1 MRSPFFFGIRAKN
14 HFFLKK
20 IKVDVTS
27 SMMANNMLFA
37 SLVFY
42 HKKCGWKIGMRF
54 FGPKILFF
62 NFHLKTPDKHSYHV
76 NKSISQLKT
85 LQNMSKNTK
94 SNREKKF
101 SFNLNIFLSC
111 KIKV

>member
-1 MRSPFFFGIRAKN
+1 
-14 HFFLKK
+14 
-20 IKVDVTS
+20 
-27 SMMANNMLFA
+27 MMANNMFA

-42 HKKCGWKIGMRF
+42 YKRCGWKIRMRF

-62 NFHLKTPDKHSYHV
+62 NFHLKTPDKHPYHV
-76 NKSISQLKT
+76 NKSIFQLKT

-94 SNREKKF
+94 SNRKKKF
-101 SFNLNIFLSC
+101 SFNPDIFLSC

>member
-94 SNREKKF
+94 SNREKN
-101 SFNLNIFLSC
+101 SLSTLIYFC
-111 KIKV
+111 HAK

>member
-1 MRSPFFFGIRAKN
+1 MRSPFFFGIRAN
-14 HFFLKK
+14 NQFFLKK
-20 IKVDVTS
+20 IKIDVTS

-94 SNREKKF
+94 SNREKN
-101 SFNLNIFLSC
+101 SLSTLIYFC
-111 KIKV
+111 RAK